1 MWCNGSGAGWWFQI
15 FLGVSVEEMSE
26 AVGFLLF
33 PLTWGVE
40 VMVSYEDRL
49 VGNTG
54 DVIESEGSLECCLP
68 AQKGPP
74 PFLLFREAPS

>member
-1 MWCNGSGAGWWFQI
+1 
-15 FLGVSVEEMSE
+15 
-26 AVGFLLF
+26 
-33 PLTWGVE
+33 
-40 VMVSYEDRL
+40 MVSYEDRL

-74 PFLLFREAPS
+74 PFLLFREAPSQIPFDQNWIWKAHVLALGRLFMARV

>member
-1 MWCNGSGAGWWFQI
+1 
-15 FLGVSVEEMSE
+15 
-26 AVGFLLF
+26 
-33 PLTWGVE
+33 
-40 VMVSYEDRL
+40 MVSYEDRL